1 MPNNIF
7 VTLRQQ
13 YKNNDINTDSRDKI
27 NNNSKIVATGFAC
40 VVSVW
45 TTRPFILNCPNPNF
59 PKIIFFYHRQFWSVL
74 IPSSNWE
81 FVAMLNFVS
90 TLLNQK
96 LLSVRDLFVNTTKQF
111 EPVLHK
117 IFTLHTQLMRNV
129 KISSNV
135 LWASLFIF
143 NPGRNL
149 PWVLLW
155 KSSSPFFEL

>member
-1 MPNNIF
+1 MNESLSNCF
-7 VTLRQQ
+7 
-13 YKNNDINTDSRDKI
+13 RDFGHFWNEWI
-27 NNNSKIVATGFAC
+27 HRIC
-40 VVSVW
+40 VCGLSGNH
-45 TTRPFILNCPNPNF
+45 TPILNCPNPNF

-90 TLLNQK
+90 TPLNQK
-96 LLSVRDLFVNTTKQF
+96 LLSVRDLFVNTTKLF

-117 IFTLHTQLMRNV
+117 NFTLHTQLMRNV

-143 NPGRNL
+143 NPGKNL

-155 KSSSPFFEL
+155 KSSSSLNSEPIAWEWS